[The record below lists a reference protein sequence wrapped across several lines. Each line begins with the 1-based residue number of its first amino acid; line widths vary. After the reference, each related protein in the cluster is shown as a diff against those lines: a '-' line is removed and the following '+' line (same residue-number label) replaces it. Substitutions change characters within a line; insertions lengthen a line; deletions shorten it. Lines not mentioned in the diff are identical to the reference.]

1 MKDQAKGICS
11 ILFVGL
17 KSKMYS
23 LVKLDYKEIKRAKD
37 VNRSAISNIKH
48 EEYVNT
54 LFSKK
59 TKKLRL
65 NIKRNQSKLHQIGTS
80 DVNKVSLLCFD
91 DNRYI
96 LNFRIESFA
105 YSHKHK
111 AM

>member
-37 VNRSAISNIKH
+37 VNRSAISDIKH

-59 TKKLRL
+59 KKKTK
-65 NIKRNQSKLHQIGTS
+65 
-80 DVNKVSLLCFD
+80 
-91 DNRYI
+91 
-96 LNFRIESFA
+96 A
-105 YSHKHK
+105 
-111 AM
+111 